1 MKSSTR
7 QIALVD
13 WQRWAR
19 HLQFLLI
26 QNWSMKIFQAAFDD
40 AIAELDTLSEESYK
54 DSTLIMQVHFY
65 TFSNVHISDHF
76 NVTYCQF
83 VAYYWEERKSL
94 EKVKSAQT
102 FWPGLISGCPF
113 DFSFYTIILDND
125 NDNTSQQYWLKY
137 WLPLWRSCCET
148 TWPSGH
154 RTCRERERRN
164 LLKVVPA
171 SILIFKREKQNL
183 PRSEQKNDY

>member
-1 MKSSTR
+1 
-7 QIALVD
+7 
-13 WQRWAR
+13 
-19 HLQFLLI
+19 
-26 QNWSMKIFQAAFDD
+26 MKIFQAAFDD

-76 NVTYCQF
+76 IVTYCQF

-94 EKVKSAQT
+94 EKVKSVQT

-183 PRSEQKNDY
+183 PRSEQKNDC